1 MRKSL
6 KFFKDERGSVE
17 STLVLIPLLILFLLG
32 FQLSTTVHSRNSM
45 RADVQSAAT
54 AKAISGDF
62 EVGDEFI
69 HIDTSGDGQNLDL
82 LVTQQRMK
90 LDDLLPG
97 FLGGHTSQREVY
109 LHGLAIVENQR

>member
-1 MRKSL
+1 
-6 KFFKDERGSVE
+6 
-17 STLVLIPLLILFLLG
+17 
-32 FQLSTTVHSRNSM
+32 M
-45 RADVQSAAT
+45 RADVQRAAT
-54 AKAISGDF
+54 TKAISGDF

-97 FLGGHTSQREVY
+97 FLAGYTSQRELY